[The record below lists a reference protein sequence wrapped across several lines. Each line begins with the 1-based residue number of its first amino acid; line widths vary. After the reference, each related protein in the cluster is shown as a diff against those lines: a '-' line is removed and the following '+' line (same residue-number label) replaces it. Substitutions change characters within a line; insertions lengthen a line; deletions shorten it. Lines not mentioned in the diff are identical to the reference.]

1 MLVHQRV
8 CSGPFIIVYL
18 AESSSPTSARNS
30 APNSAG
36 FSRSNKYMEV
46 GDAKTCWDA
55 ASWTHLHW
63 LYHLWL
69 PSILL
74 VVGVC
79 WWHIHNSP
87 WKYALHLEIQISPLC
102 SSESSI
108 FFLALPSFLRPL
120 AASLGGSKYFRASQF
135 FLAKTSCTKL
145 CANVQGLSSLIP
157 QQGAQWLLQLH
168 VFGHTSWKFECFS
181 VNGIWCYL
189 VGGFNF
195 QPIPPTPPK
204 KTTLNWDHHPSYK

>member
-1 MLVHQRV
+1 
-8 CSGPFIIVYL
+8 
-18 AESSSPTSARNS
+18 
-30 APNSAG
+30 
-36 FSRSNKYMEV
+36 MEV

-55 ASWTHLHW
+55 ASWTHRHW

-79 WWHIHNSP
+79 WWHIIHHENMRCILRFKRS
-87 WKYALHLEIQISPLC
+87 LGITSLQLRIFD
-102 SSESSI
+102 
-108 FFLALPSFLRPL
+108 FFLSFAKFLKAMGRKSWRL
-120 AASLGGSKYFRASQF
+120 EVFSSQPV

-145 CANVQGLSSLIP
+145 RANVQGLSSLIP

-168 VFGHTSWKFECFS
+168 VFGHTSGKLECFS
-181 VNGIWCYL
+181 DNGIWCYL

-195 QPIPPTPPK
+195 QPIPPPK
-204 KTTLNWDHHPSYK
+204 KRRSIGIIIPATSRMGNIYIIYNIIYIYIY